1 VKNFLENKRKIYF
14 FFTKFHHLL
23 FSEKFKGKI
32 NFNFDT
38 SKSRFDLIND
48 SIIKNKYSSYLEI
61 GCDQDQIFQKIK
73 IKDKVGVDPVSGGN
87 FRGTSDEFFNQNI
100 QTFDCIFIDGLHEYN
115 QVKKDIINSLKF
127 LNNNGVIFLHD
138 CLPDTIS
145 KQYVP
150 RCRYSWNGDVWKAIV
165 EMRTRKDLDTCT
177 SLIDQGVA
185 IIKKRQ
191 NQDLLKNS
199 IENFK
204 ALTFQYF
211 YENYTKVMRLKNYKE
226 SVNFF

>member
-165 EMRTRKDLDTCT
+165 EMRTKKDVETYTCKIDYGIGVIQKKDNTDILNLDT
-177 SLIDQGVA
+177 
-185 IIKKRQ
+185 Q
-191 NQDLLKNS
+191 NFS
-199 IENFK
+199 
-204 ALTFQYF
+204 
-211 YENYTKVMRLKNYKE
+211 RLKFEEYFKNNSKFLILFLLFAL
-226 SVNFF
+226 NFLS